1 MLEINS
7 LFESCVI
14 ALDQQCF
21 SSTAPSFQKIAAVN
35 SFMMSA
41 IAVVAGWLE
50 MDAEKAGVLWLDR
63 NAEQ

>member
-21 SSTAPSFQKIAAVN
+21 GSTAPSFQKIAVVN
-35 SFMMSA
+35 SFMVSA
-41 IAVVAGWLE
+41 IAVVARWLK
-50 MDAEKAGVLWLDR
+50 MDAEKTRVF
-63 NAEQ
+63 